1 MSHLQL
7 IHTQLT
13 FSNSSTFSQVLTD
26 KDFMKTHLFNASEL
40 ATKISHPGPVQHV
53 LGSPK
58 TDAYGQA
65 LGGAV
70 QVQVKPR
77 PLKKTID
84 HDEVP
89 ENMGKTW
96 GKHGETYEKMLGRFS
111 WDNGRCFFCGKTP
124 EKCLQGW

>member
-1 MSHLQL
+1 
-7 IHTQLT
+7 
-13 FSNSSTFSQVLTD
+13 
-26 KDFMKTHLFNASEL
+26 MKTHLFNASEL

-84 HDEVP
+84 HDEV
-89 ENMGKTW
+89 GKTW
-96 GKHGETYEKMLGRFS
+96 GKRGKKLGKSLGTYGKNMGNSKSLGKMGSCLGNSYGKWMKIGHS
-111 WDNGRCFFCGKTP
+111 WRIS
-124 EKCLQGW
+124 

>member
-111 WDNGRCFFCGKTP
+111 WDNGRCFFLWKNT
-124 EKCLQGW
+124 

>member
-1 MSHLQL
+1 
-7 IHTQLT
+7 
-13 FSNSSTFSQVLTD
+13 
-26 KDFMKTHLFNASEL
+26 MKTHLFNASEL
-40 ATKISHPGPVQHV
+40 ATKIAHPGPVQHL

-84 HDEVP
+84 HDEVDVEP
-89 ENMGKTW
+89 GGNPGEIRGKTRKNP
-96 GKHGETYEKMLGRFS
+96 GKPRKTMGIGGKTHGKPMENPWKKRGKNVGKQWILGETH
-111 WDNGRCFFCGKTP
+111 GKTIW
-124 EKCLQGW
+124 EIR

>member
-1 MSHLQL
+1 
-7 IHTQLT
+7 
-13 FSNSSTFSQVLTD
+13 
-26 KDFMKTHLFNASEL
+26 MKTHLFNASEL

-89 ENMGKTW
+89 ENVGKTW
-96 GKHGETYEKMLGRFS
+96 GKHGETYEKMLGRFL
-111 WDNGRCFFCGKTP
+111 WDNGRCFFCRKTHLRNVCKDG
-124 EKCLQGW
+124 ELEVLVDFQ

>member
-1 MSHLQL
+1 
-7 IHTQLT
+7 
-13 FSNSSTFSQVLTD
+13 
-26 KDFMKTHLFNASEL
+26 MKTHLFNASEL
-40 ATKISHPGPVQHV
+40 ATKIAHPGPVQHL

-84 HDEVP
+84 HDEVGEP
-89 ENMGKTW
+89 WGNPGENRGNTVGKPGKT
-96 GKHGETYEKMLGRFS
+96 
-111 WDNGRCFFCGKTP
+111 
-124 EKCLQGW
+124 

>member
-58 TDAYGQA
+58 PDAYGQA

-96 GKHGETYEKMLGRFS
+96 G
-111 WDNGRCFFCGKTP
+111 NI
-124 EKCLQGW
+124 

>member
-1 MSHLQL
+1 
-7 IHTQLT
+7 
-13 FSNSSTFSQVLTD
+13 
-26 KDFMKTHLFNASEL
+26 MKTHLFNASEL

-89 ENMGKTW
+89 ENVGKTW
-96 GKHGETYEKMLGRFS
+96 G
-111 WDNGRCFFCGKTP
+111 NI
-124 EKCLQGW
+124 